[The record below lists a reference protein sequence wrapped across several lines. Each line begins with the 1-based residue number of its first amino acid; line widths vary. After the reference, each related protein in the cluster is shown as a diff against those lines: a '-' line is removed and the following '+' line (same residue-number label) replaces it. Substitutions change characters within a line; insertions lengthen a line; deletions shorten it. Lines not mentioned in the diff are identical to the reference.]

1 MELSIKNNMS
11 TKMRCQSAYLYV
23 LQNKVSWMQFL
34 AKNSTKRYLA
44 TEIGFKIALNN

>member
-34 AKNSTKRYLA
+34 AKNSTKLT